1 MRARPS
7 GGGGPAKPRRRRA
20 LREARLGYA
29 LIAPSLA
36 LFGLVYLYPVAYSA
50 WVSVFSWDLMT
61 PARYVG
67 LDNYRELWSV
77 EFWEVITN
85 TAKYSVGVVVL
96 SQAAG
101 LVLAVLL
108 NNRTRL
114 GALFQASIF
123 SSYVVSWVAVS
134 LLWIW
139 MLDPQYGLVTSLLRL
154 VRLPAVNWLGDH
166 RLAIWSLVLVT
177 VWKTVG
183 YPMVIYVAGLQAIP
197 GDIYEAAAL
206 DGASGWNRFRHIT
219 WPLLTPTTLFLLVT
233 LTIASFQGFDIVKIM
248 TQGGP
253 VTSTMIYVY
262 YIYEQAF
269 QYFKLGKAS
278 AAVVVFFVLILA
290 LTVAQW
296 AFFRRRL
303 HYTA

>member
-1 MRARPS
+1 MS
-7 GGGGPAKPRRRRA
+7 VRRR
-20 LREARLGYA
+20 ETWVGWG
-29 LIAPSLA
+29 LIAPSLL
-36 LFGLVYLYPVAYSA
+36 LFALVYLYPVAYSA
-50 WVSVFSWDLMT
+50 WVSFYEWDLAT

-67 LDNYRELWSV
+67 LQNYRALLSA

-85 TAKYSVGVVVL
+85 TVAYSGGVVVL
-96 SQAAG
+96 SQG
-101 LVLAVLL
+101 LGLILAIGL

-139 MLDPQYGLVTSLLRL
+139 LLDPQYGLVAYLLGT
-154 VRLPAVNWLGDH
+154 VGLPAVNWLGDH
-166 RLAIWSLVLVT
+166 RIALWSLVLVT

-183 YPMVIYVAGLQAIP
+183 YPLVIYLAGLQAIP
-197 GDIYEAAAL
+197 GDLYEAAAL
-206 DGASGWNRFRHIT
+206 DGADGWQRFRHVT
-219 WPLLTPTTLFLLVT
+219 WPLLTPTSLFLLIT
-233 LTIASFQGFDIVKIM
+233 LTVASFQGFDIVRIM

-253 VTSTMIYVY
+253 VTATMIYVY

-278 AAVVVFFVLILA
+278 AAVVVFFALIVL
-290 LTVAQW
+290 LTVLQW
-296 AFFRRRL
+296 LLFRRRL
-303 HYTA
+303 HYTR